1 MLLKVV
7 KPYSDHKMLKLL
19 SFQNLFFSASTILL
33 LKLIA
38 EWRLEYNVFP
48 PTKNDTKKARVRL
61 SIKEISSS

>member
-38 EWRLEYNVFP
+38 ERRLEYHVFP
-48 PTKNDTKKARVRL
+48 RTKNDTVSSART
-61 SIKEISSS
+61 S